1 MLEYYIT
8 NTNNY
13 NETQLD
19 YEIINQAK
27 TFYSIYNN
35 KISQP
40 FHNFWFILS
49 NLKFKC
55 SYNDNNILRFGLN
68 NKESNIQK
76 FLIFFKNLSDHLVK
90 IFSSTYS
97 NITIEFP
104 WKAYDNYPFIIT
116 IFTSKN
122 TIFIN
127 NDKDVIDFNQLSNI
141 KTYSILFEIK
151 NIKIIKINLDDKI
164 SHIIKFNLNM
174 IMIQQ
179 EPELDLKKY
188 LLNSIKYSDFNTNLN
203 NLSTELRLDNTKPK
217 LPFLDQLSNS
227 TLKSNLNQFTNSFD
241 KSNTSKINFN
251 LNELLNIK
259 SKLKRVVMD
268 NTCNNTIQDD
278 NLSELAST
286 FINQKNQLKKT
297 ITKEKTLF
305 NSLKDTKKKKKKKKD
320 KHNLINIDNN
330 NSNLNDE
337 LDEKII
343 NTSYDKSDK
352 NNKKNIDSD
361 LEKQLELFE

>member
-1 MLEYYIT
+1 
-8 NTNNY
+8 
-13 NETQLD
+13 
-19 YEIINQAK
+19 
-27 TFYSIYNN
+27 
-35 KISQP
+35 
-40 FHNFWFILS
+40 
-49 NLKFKC
+49 
-55 SYNDNNILRFGLN
+55 
-68 NKESNIQK
+68 
-76 FLIFFKNLSDHLVK
+76 
-90 IFSSTYS
+90 
-97 NITIEFP
+97 
-104 WKAYDNYPFIIT
+104 
-116 IFTSKN
+116 
-122 TIFIN
+122 
-127 NDKDVIDFNQLSNI
+127 
-141 KTYSILFEIK
+141 
-151 NIKIIKINLDDKI
+151 
-164 SHIIKFNLNM
+164 
-174 IMIQQ
+174 MIQQ

-352 NNKKNIDSD
+352 NNKKNIESA